1 MVDPEWDPH
10 DPYFSD
16 QEYALLKKCG
26 LLRERPEESRGQ
38 FVAGMHSNPCKYLQ
52 ECGKWNLENVLTD
65 HIIVYSVERKAST
78 QMQPTET
85 TDIVAK

>member
-52 ECGKWNLENVLTD
+52 ECGK
-65 HIIVYSVERKAST
+65 
-78 QMQPTET
+78 
-85 TDIVAK
+85 